1 MLPVDRLCTLVR
13 TVPKIPLPTNRR
25 PTTPGE
31 ILVEEFLKPLSI
43 SQARFAKHIGISYVR
58 LNEIANGRRAVTP
71 DTAMRFARA
80 LGMTTEFWLG
90 LQHDIELWNIHHSP
104 AAKAIARIKP
114 ISELARAS

>member
-1 MLPVDRLCTLVR
+1 VA
-13 TVPKIPLPTNRR
+13 KFPLPKYRR

-31 ILVEEFLKPLSI
+31 MLVEEFLKPLGI
-43 SQARFAKHIGISYVR
+43 SQAKFAKHIGVSYVR
-58 LNEIANGRRAVTP
+58 LNEIANGRRSVTP

-90 LQHDIELWNIHHSP
+90 LQQDVDLWDVHHSP

-114 ISELARAS
+114 IAELAEAS